1 MAEGGGG
8 GNGHARGRASPGA
21 LFLEGWNE
29 PAVLEGA
36 LRARREAGPLLL
48 LNPAHRALPGV
59 GRWLEGLGVPRE
71 ARSGARLAP
80 DAPLLEGL
88 PCGFHALLLTSGTTG
103 TPRLVALDEVSVQWN
118 VETVAHHLGLAPDTE
133 VVLQVPVFHAFG
145 LVLGLYLAEGLGMG
159 GSPEAAPDRGPVT
172 SAPRPL
178 PLHRV
183 ERFAPDRLLR
193 WLASR
198 PPEAPPLLLPF
209 VPAMVRSLPAPRALP
224 AAVREGVAR
233 TRGVAIVGGD
243 RVRRRD
249 LEHLLALLPRV
260 RPSVGYGLT
269 EAGPALTHTDVP
281 PEGHLPPG
289 FVDGGVGAPLPGVT
303 LTLSPRGEA
312 RFRSPGQAPFL
323 REAGERWIATGRPGA
338 PLETG
343 DLLAPLAPLAPPGS
357 GFRFLGRR
365 GWSFKKGGER
375 ISPVLVEEAL
385 VLALEERGF
394 DPADLPALVLTKGAS
409 ERVELL
415 VEGVRDEALEEAIH
429 GAFPSLPSFFRPDAM
444 RWIAAFPRNAL
455 GKIER
460 ASLGRGRDHG

>member
-8 GNGHARGRASPGA
+8 GDGDERGRANSGA
-21 LFLEGWNE
+21 LFFEGWNE
-29 PAVLEGA
+29 PAILEGA
-36 LRARREAGPLLL
+36 LRARREARPLLL

-59 GRWLEGLGVPRE
+59 GRWLETLGVPRE
-71 ARSGARLAP
+71 ARSGGELPP
-80 DAPLLEGL
+80 DLPLLEGL
-88 PCGFHALLLTSGTTG
+88 PRGFHALLLTSGTTG
-103 TPRLVALDEVSVQWN
+103 TPRLVALDEASVRWN
-118 VETVAHHLGLAPDTE
+118 VEAVTSHLALAPDTE

-145 LVLGLYLAEGLGMG
+145 LVLGLYLAEGLGG
-159 GSPEAAPDRGPVT
+159 RGRSAAPG
-172 SAPRPL
+172 PL
-178 PLHRV
+178 PLHCV
-183 ERFAPDRLLR
+183 DRFAPDRLLA

-198 PPEAPPLLLPF
+198 PPDAPPLLLPF
-209 VPAMVRSLPAPRALP
+209 VPAMVRSLPAPGALP
-224 AAVREGVAR
+224 SVLREAVAR

-249 LEHLLALLPRV
+249 LEHLMALLPRV
-260 RPSVGYGLT
+260 RPTVGYGLT
-269 EAGPALTHTDVP
+269 EAGPALTHTAVP
-281 PEGHLPPG
+281 PEGRLPPG

-303 LTLSPRGEA
+303 LTLSPGGEA

-323 REAGERWIATGRPGA
+323 REAGLRESGRRGPGDPWTATGRPGA

-343 DLLAPLAPLAPPGS
+343 DLLAPLPPPGS

-375 ISPVLVEEAL
+375 ISPVLVEEVL

-394 DPADLPALVLTKGAS
+394 DPVDLPALVLTKGAG
-409 ERVELL
+409 EGVELL
-415 VEGVRDEALEEAIH
+415 VEGARNEVLERAIH
-429 GAFPSLPSFFRPDAM
+429 DAFPSLPSFFRPDAL

-460 ASLGRGRDHG
+460 SPLGEGRGDG